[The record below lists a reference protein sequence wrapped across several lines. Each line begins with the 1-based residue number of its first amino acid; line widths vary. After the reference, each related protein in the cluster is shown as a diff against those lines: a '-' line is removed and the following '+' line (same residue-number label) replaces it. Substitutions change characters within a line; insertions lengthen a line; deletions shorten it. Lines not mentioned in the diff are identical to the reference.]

1 MIKNLSHV
9 SLMSN
14 SLNKVKN
21 FYVKKLGLKII
32 HEFRNEKN
40 ELYGYFLSSNK
51 DTFLEIFKTKKKLI
65 LKIKITI
72 SNICA
77 LKYQILKNSTKKY
90 LITNIKFIEERLI
103 KFLNFLLKILKE
115 ILLSFIKEIKYL
127 NFKNE

>member
-51 DTFLEIFKTKKKLI
+51 DTFLEIFKTKKKI
-65 LKIKITI
+65 
-72 SNICA
+72 
-77 LKYQILKNSTKKY
+77 
-90 LITNIKFIEERLI
+90 
-103 KFLNFLLKILKE
+103 
-115 ILLSFIKEIKYL
+115 
-127 NFKNE
+127 NFKNKKNNFKNLCFEVSDIKKFNKKIFNNKYKIYRGKTDKIPQFFTKDFEGNTIEFHQRDKISKF